1 MGDEKT
7 PRIFISYSRQDGED
21 FATNLRHRLTD
32 ASPELTLWQDRDQ
45 MEGGKDWWAQ
55 IEAALNA
62 VEYMVLVATPEAMA
76 SKIVAKEWRY
86 ARQQGVCVFP
96 VKVPS
101 APLDFDSLPRWMR
114 DVHFYDLD
122 KEWDNFVRHLQGA
135 CEATRVP
142 FFGVPDLPEGF
153 VLRAGEMDQLMS
165 HLLSADQQNPVAIT
179 TALRGAGGFGKTTL
193 AAAICHHEDVAT
205 AFDDGILWVTLGE
218 KPDMLAAL
226 TKLYAALTDERP
238 VFVDIEEAAARLAER
253 LTEKDCLLVIDDV
266 WQPAHLRPF
275 LRGGERCARLIT
287 TRNFDI
293 AVQANAEQVV
303 VDEMTSSESVKM
315 LTARLENKPKDV
327 APFRKLATRLGEW
340 PLMLELAGAQI
351 RQRVLRGDTP
361 EGALDWVNKAL
372 DKRGFTAF
380 DPRSA
385 AERNEAIGRSIEASL
400 DLLTPHEQER
410 CFELAIFPEDTEIPL
425 EVVGSLWQRDGFD
438 EFDTEDLVLRLDG
451 LSLLKYDLQNLT
463 IRLHDVLRAFLG
475 NRLTDAPALHSWML
489 DVWGDPRA
497 LSPDLQYGWTYLA
510 YHMRE
515 AGRLGELV
523 DLLADYTWI
532 QAKLDATDPNA
543 LLSDYDLTVSSSN
556 SHVLSL
562 IQGAI
567 RLSAHILAEDATQ
580 LAPHLLGRLM
590 KLTQFKE
597 IQNLLDQI
605 KAAQTGIWLRPLF
618 PNLSAPGGPLIRTMV
633 GHGDWVDGVALTS
646 DNRALSASWDG
657 TVRVWD
663 VATGETL
670 GILQGHADRVHSVSI
685 TPDGRAVSAGRD
697 GTIRLWNL
705 TDYQQVAVYEGHES
719 HVNDALVTEDGLL
732 VSASADTTVR
742 IREVESGKVLH
753 ILRGHKGGV
762 NRLAL
767 TGDGRVV
774 SASTDCTLRVWDLTT
789 GQCQQILEGHD
800 GSVYATAVNSQGWLF
815 SGADDNSIKIWDLA
829 TGTVSQT
836 ITAAHTA
843 KVSSLTLIDD
853 YTLVSGSWDR
863 LVKVWYF
870 DPDFTSPTKPSRLSL
885 TLEGHTNRVYGTAA
899 DGQGRIISTG
909 ADNTVRVWT
918 LAASIEPN
926 MQDTVSTIYD
936 FALTDAGRLIAGTWD
951 GRLHQWDV
959 ATGKAHQWNG
969 ANHHTA
975 PITGLALHNGRL
987 LSASWDMMF
996 GVWDAETL
1004 APLHS
1009 IRGHAGRI
1017 TDVAVID
1024 EKRAVT
1030 CSADGTLRVWDTTTG
1045 KELNILGGHTGW
1057 VNGVAV
1063 LPDGRIVSVSNDSSV
1078 RIWRPNKRN
1087 ALHVFEVQPRQTLNS
1102 VAVLDGQTALI
1113 GCQDG
1118 CVRVMDLTNGQILHV
1133 LEGHT
1138 DRIMSVAVFDHDH
1151 VISTSQDR
1159 TVRVWD
1165 LLAGECIAYFIDE
1178 GVMQTCAMLPD
1189 GHTIVAG
1196 GATGR
1201 VHFLRLEGVK

>member
-1 MGDEKT
+1 MGDQLT
-7 PRIFISYSRQDGED
+7 PRIFISYSRKDGED
-21 FATNLRHRLTD
+21 FATHLRHRLTN
-32 ASPELTLWQDRDQ
+32 ASPDLTLWQDRDQ
-45 MEGGKDWWAQ
+45 LEGGKDWWAQ

-86 ARQQGVCVFP
+86 ARQLGVCVFP

-101 APLDFDSLPRWMR
+101 APVDFDSLPRWMR

-122 KEWDNFVRHLQGA
+122 KEWDNFVRHLQGTCA
-135 CEATRVP
+135 ATRVP
-142 FFGVPDLPEGF
+142 FFGVPDLSEGF
-153 VLRAGEMDQLMS
+153 VMRVGEMDRLMS
-165 HLLSADQQNPVAIT
+165 HLLSADHQNPVAIT

-193 AAAICHHEDVAT
+193 AAAICHHEDVAA

-218 KPDMLAAL
+218 KPDVLGAI

-315 LTARLENKPKDV
+315 LTARLETKPKEV

-340 PLMLELAGAQI
+340 PLMLELAGAQL
-351 RQRVLRGDTP
+351 RQRVVRGDTV
-361 EGALDWVNKAL
+361 EGALEWVNKAL

-385 AERNEAIGRSIEASL
+385 AERNEAIGRSIDASL
-400 DLLTPHEQER
+400 DLLTPQEQER
-410 CFELAIFPEDTEIPL
+410 CFELAIFPEDTDIPL
-425 EVVGSLWQRDGFD
+425 AVVGSLWQRDGFD
-438 EFDTEDLVLRLDG
+438 EFDTEDLVQRLDG
-451 LSLLKYDLQNLT
+451 LSLLKYDLQGLT
-463 IRLHDVLRAFLG
+463 VRLHDVLRAFLG
-475 NRLTDAPALHSWML
+475 NRLTDAAALHGWML

-497 LSPDLQYGWTYLA
+497 LSPDLQYGWTWLA

-515 AGRLGELV
+515 AGRLGDLL
-523 DLLADYTWI
+523 DLLADYTWM

-543 LLSDYDLTVSSSN
+543 LLSDYDLAVSSSN
-556 SHVLSL
+556 SHVLVL

-567 RLSAHILAEDATQ
+567 RLSAHILAEDASQ

-590 KLTQFKE
+590 KLTQFRE
-597 IQNLLDQI
+597 IQDLLHQI
-605 KAAQTGIWLRPLF
+605 ETAQTGIWLRPIF

-633 GHGDWVDGVALTS
+633 GHGDWVDGVALTH

-657 TVRVWD
+657 TLRVWD

-670 GILQGHADRVHSVSI
+670 AILQGHNDRVHSVAL
-685 TPDGRAVSAGRD
+685 TPDGRVVSAGRD

-705 TDYQQVAVYEGHES
+705 ADYQQVAVFEGHES

-742 IREVESGKVLH
+742 VREVESGKLLH

-767 TGDGRVV
+767 TGDGRAI
-774 SASTDCTLRVWDLTT
+774 SCSTDATLRIWDLAT
-789 GQCQQILEGHD
+789 GECQHVLEGHG
-800 GSVYATAVNSQGWLF
+800 GSVYAAVVNSQGWLF
-815 SGADDNSIKIWDLA
+815 TGADDNSIKIWDLA
-829 TGTVSQT
+829 TGSLLYTL
-836 ITAAHTA
+836 TAAHTA
-843 KVSSLTLIDD
+843 KVSSLALIDD

-863 LVKVWYF
+863 LIKVWYF
-870 DPDFTSPTKPSRLSL
+870 DPDFATPTTPSRLSL
-885 TLEGHTNRVYGTAA
+885 TLEGHTNRVYGVAA
-899 DGQGRIISTG
+899 DGQGRIVSSG
-909 ADNTVRVWT
+909 ADNAVRVWT
-918 LAASIEPN
+918 LAAGIEPN
-926 MQDTVSTIYD
+926 TQDTVSTIYD
-936 FALTDAGRLIAGTWD
+936 FALTDNGRLIGGTWD
-951 GRLHQWDV
+951 GTLHQWDIP
-959 ATGKAHQWNG
+959 TGKAQLSTG
-969 ANHHTA
+969 GTHHTA

-987 LSASWDMMF
+987 LSASWDMVL
-996 GVWDAETL
+996 GVWDAATF
-1004 APLHS
+1004 APVQS
-1009 IRGHAGRI
+1009 IKGHAGRI
-1017 TDVAVID
+1017 TDVGVLD
-1024 EKRAVT
+1024 DQRAVT
-1030 CSADGTLRVWDTTTG
+1030 SSADGTLRIWDTATG
-1045 KELNILGGHTGW
+1045 KELMVLGGHTGW

-1078 RIWRPNKRN
+1078 RVWNPTKRS
-1087 ALHVFEVQPRQTLNS
+1087 AQYIFEIQPRQTLNA
-1102 VAVLDGQTALI
+1102 VAVLDRQTALV

-1118 CVRVMDLTNGQILHV
+1118 RVRVVDLTNGNILHI

-1138 DRIMSVAVFDHDH
+1138 NQIMSVAMLDAHH
-1151 VISTSQDR
+1151 VISSSLDR

-1165 LLAGECIAYFIDE
+1165 LLAAECIAYFIDE
-1178 GVMQTCAMLPD
+1178 GAMHACRVLPD
-1189 GHTIVAG
+1189 GRTLVAG

>member
-1 MGDEKT
+1 MGDQQT
-7 PRIFISYSRQDGED
+7 PRIFISYSRKDGED
-21 FATNLRHRLTD
+21 FATRLRHRLTD
-32 ASPELTLWQDRDQ
+32 ASPDLTLWQDRDQ

-96 VKVPS
+96 VKVPAS
-101 APLDFDSLPRWMR
+101 PLDFDSLPRWMR

-122 KEWDNFVRHLQGA
+122 KEWDNFVRHLQGT

-142 FFGVPDLPEGF
+142 FFGVPDLSEGF
-153 VLRAGEMDQLMS
+153 VMRVGEMDRLMS
-165 HLLSADQQNPVAIT
+165 HLLSADHQNPVAIT

-193 AAAICHHEDVAT
+193 AAAICHHEDVAA

-218 KPDMLAAL
+218 KPDVLGAI

-315 LTARLENKPKDV
+315 LTARLETKPKEV

-351 RQRVLRGDTP
+351 RQRVVRGDSV

-385 AERNEAIGRSIEASL
+385 AERNEAIGRSIDASL
-400 DLLTPHEQER
+400 DLLTSQEQER
-410 CFELAIFPEDTEIPL
+410 CFELAIFPEDTDIPL
-425 EVVGSLWQRDGFD
+425 AVVGSLWQRDGFD
-438 EFDTEDLVLRLDG
+438 EFDTEDLVQRLDG
-451 LSLLKYDLQNLT
+451 LSLLKYDLQGLT
-463 IRLHDVLRAFLG
+463 VRLHDVLRAFLG
-475 NRLTDAPALHSWML
+475 NRLSDAAALHGWML

-497 LSPDLQYGWTYLA
+497 FSPDLQYGWTWLA

-515 AGRLGELV
+515 AGRLGDLL
-523 DLLADYTWI
+523 DLLADYTWM

-543 LLSDYDLTVSSSN
+543 LLSDYDLAVSSSN
-556 SHVLSL
+556 SHVLAL

-567 RLSAHILAEDATQ
+567 RLSAHILAEDASQ

-590 KLTQFKE
+590 KLTQFRE
-597 IQNLLDQI
+597 IHTLLEQI
-605 KAAQTGIWLRPLF
+605 KTAQTGIWLRPIF

-633 GHGDWVDGVALTS
+633 GHGDWVDGVALTH

-657 TVRVWD
+657 TLRVWD

-670 GILQGHADRVHSVSI
+670 AILQGHNDRVHSVAL

-705 TDYQQVAVYEGHES
+705 ADYQQVAVFEGHES

-742 IREVESGKVLH
+742 VREVESGRLLH

-767 TGDGRVV
+767 TGDGRAI
-774 SASTDCTLRVWDLTT
+774 SCSTDATLRVWDLAT
-789 GQCQQILEGHD
+789 GQCQQVLEGHG
-800 GSVYATAVNSQGWLF
+800 GSVYAAVVNSQGWLF
-815 SGADDNSIKIWDLA
+815 TGADDNSIKIWDLA
-829 TGTVSQT
+829 TGTLRYT
-836 ITAAHTA
+836 LTAAHTA
-843 KVSSLTLIDD
+843 KVSSLALIDD

-863 LVKVWYF
+863 LIKVWYF
-870 DPDFTSPTKPSRLSL
+870 DPDFATPTTPSRLSL
-885 TLEGHTNRVYGTAA
+885 TLEGHTNRVYGVAA
-899 DGQGRIISTG
+899 DGQGRIVSSG

-918 LAASIEPN
+918 LAAGIEPN
-926 MQDTVSTIYD
+926 TQDTVSTIYD
-936 FALTDAGRLIAGTWD
+936 FALTDTGRLIGGTWD
-951 GRLHQWDV
+951 GTLRQWDIP
-959 ATGKAHQWNG
+959 TGKAHQSAG
-969 ANHHTA
+969 GSHHTA

-987 LSASWDMMF
+987 LSASWDIVL
-996 GVWDAETL
+996 GVWDAATF
-1004 APLHS
+1004 APVQS
-1009 IRGHAGRI
+1009 IKGHAGRI
-1017 TDVAVID
+1017 TDVGVLD

-1030 CSADGTLRVWDTTTG
+1030 SSADGTLRIWDTATG
-1045 KELNILGGHTGW
+1045 KELMVLGGHTGW

-1078 RIWRPNKRN
+1078 RVWNPTKRS
-1087 ALHVFEVQPRQTLNS
+1087 AQHIFAIQPRQTLNA
-1102 VAVLDGQTALI
+1102 VAVLDGQTALV

-1118 CVRVMDLTNGQILHV
+1118 RVRVVDLTNGNILHI

-1138 DRIMSVAVFDHDH
+1138 NQIMSVAMLDAHH
-1151 VISTSQDR
+1151 VISTSLDR

-1165 LLAGECIAYFIDE
+1165 LLAAECIAYFIDE
-1178 GVMQTCAMLPD
+1178 GAMHACRVLPD
-1189 GHTIVAG
+1189 GRTLVAG